1 MGYNESSQRV
11 RLEIGLFLA
20 TGGLVAV
27 IVECYTG
34 ETIITVE
41 LIIALIK
48 VKPVN

>member
-1 MGYNESSQRV
+1 MRVHRESGL
-11 RLEIGLFLA
+11 RLVSFLP